1 MTDKQHRVLK
11 FVLNRKRPV
20 TAAVVAQQ
28 FSISQSTAAKHLRSL
43 YIAGHL
49 TKTQTGKKILWA
61 ETTTSMPVA
70 VSDDNIIVQPR
81 QPAPIEPAKPVW
93 PDNPFKT
100 SYPYIRGY
108 DD

>member
-1 MTDKQHRVLK
+1 MTDKQCRVLK

-28 FSISQSTAAKHLRSL
+28 FSISQSTAAKHLRRL

-70 VSDDNIIVQPR
+70 VSNDNIIVQP
-81 QPAPIEPAKPVW
+81 PIKPTKPIW

-100 SYPYIRGY
+100 SYPHVRGY

>member
-28 FSISQSTAAKHLRSL
+28 FAISQSTAAKHLRSL

-61 ETTTSMPVA
+61 GTTTSMPVA
-70 VSDDNIIVQPR
+70 VSDDNIIVHH
-81 QPAPIEPAKPVW
+81 IEPTKPIW
-93 PDNPFKT
+93 PVNPFQT
-100 SYPYIRGY
+100 SYPHIRGY